1 MMDKG
6 WIKTKLGECAIIN
19 ADTYNPKEGWPFIN
33 YLETGQITDNII
45 SDIHYYITSEDK
57 IPASARRKIRKG
69 DIVYSTVRPNKNHFG
84 IIKNCPDN
92 FLVSTAFAVIR
103 GRPNLADTSFIY
115 YYITQKSI
123 INFFHTLAEHS
134 SSAYPSLQMNDIEIF
149 EITLPP
155 IKEQKAIAHILG
167 SLDDK
172 IELNRRMN
180 ETLEEMAKGLFKS
193 WFVDFDPVRA
203 KIDGRWQPGQS
214 LTGLPAELYDL
225 FPDRLVSSELG
236 EIPEWWQVYTVGDC
250 ATIKGGKQIKR
261 TEFDDNADFPI
272 FGGAGQMGFTTK
284 YNADGYVITVGRV
297 GAYCGNFVA
306 YRGKA
311 WVNNNASR
319 VTALE
324 HIPSEWLFLS
334 LRELDMETIKKGAAQ
349 PFVSNGDIAKMKMV
363 VPDKE
368 ILSYFQKLVK
378 PIMLRREFNDD
389 ETATLIQIRDTL
401 LPKLISGEIRV
412 DELDIEL

>member
-1 MMDKG
+1 MTKG
-6 WIKTKLGECAIIN
+6 WNKTTLDECTIIN
-19 ADTYNPKEGWPFIN
+19 TDTYSPKEGWPFIN

-45 SDIHYYITSEDK
+45 SDIHHLTAGVDK
-57 IPASARRKIRKG
+57 IPASARRKIRSG
-69 DIVYSTVRPNKNHFG
+69 DIIYSTVRPNKNHYG
-84 IIKNCPDN
+84 MIKNLPDN

-103 GRPNLADTSFIY
+103 GKPYLADTSFIY
-115 YYITQKSI
+115 YYITQKGVI
-123 INFFHTLAEHS
+123 DFFHTLAEHS
-134 SSAYPSLQMNDIEIF
+134 SSAYPSLQMKDLEIL
-149 EITLPP
+149 EIMLPP
-155 IKEQKAIAHILG
+155 IEEQQVIAHILET
-167 SLDDK
+167 LDDK

-180 ETLEEMAKGLFKS
+180 ETLEEMARTLFKS

-203 KIDGRWQPGQS
+203 KMGGRWKPSQS
-214 LTGLPAELYDL
+214 LPGLPAELYDL
-225 FPDRLVSSELG
+225 FPDRLVPSELG
-236 EIPEWWQVYTVGDC
+236 EIPEWWQVRAVGDC

-261 TEFDDNADFPI
+261 TEFDDNADIPV

-311 WVNNNASR
+311 WVNNNASQI
-319 VTALE
+319 TALE

-349 PFVSNGDIAKMKMV
+349 PFVSNGDISKMEIV

-368 ILSYFQKLVK
+368 TLSYFQELVK
-378 PIMLRREFNDD
+378 PIMLRREFN
-389 ETATLIQIRDTL
+389 EGESATLIQIRDTL
-401 LPKLISGEIRV
+401 LPKLLSGEIRV
-412 DELDIEL
+412 DELGIEL